1 MGRRVESR
9 ALAIPLRPGRESSPG
24 LALDDATLE
33 VQPGEIRAPPGE
45 NGAGKARRRS
55 ITGSIRD

>member
-24 LALDDATLE
+24 LALDDVTLE
-33 VQPGEIRAPPGE
+33 VQPGESVLRWARTVPARHDE
-45 NGAGKARRRS
+45 GA
-55 ITGSIRD
+55 